1 MFEKLLHY
9 RDCAYNPSLFTQ
21 EEKDSFFCML
31 TALFVILAVGVFEF
45 IFVFAKFLKLI
56 LQPEIIGFG
65 VAITFGLFLF
75 SL

>member
-45 IFVFAKFLKLI
+45 IFVFAKNEADRRIVPFVAKL
-56 LQPEIIGFG
+56 
-65 VAITFGLFLF
+65 AIHCR
-75 SL
+75 